1 MKPIKLTYS
10 LHFPLAHKQGPLAVS
25 WAKEVE
31 KRTNGR
37 VKISVFPGGTLTPSP
52 QNYDGVVKGISDIGL
67 SWFAYTRGRFPLM
80 SVLDLPLSY
89 KSGLAAGRLANEFY
103 QKFKPKELDDVKLL
117 YLGGHGPGILH
128 TGKKPIRK
136 LEDLK
141 GVKIR
146 CTGTSAP
153 IAKALGATPV
163 SMPVAD
169 AYDAIK
175 RGVAEGIFIS
185 LEAMEGWKLGEVCKY
200 SIGSYASAYSTIHF
214 IVMNKNK
221 WNDLPP
227 DIQKIIEEINGEWIL
242 RTGILWDDLDIS
254 AREFIVKELGNEF
267 ITLSEREQQR
277 WKKATRSVLDEWV
290 KKTESKGL
298 PGTAALQFCLERLKQ
313 IQ

>member
-1 MKPIKLTYS
+1 
-10 LHFPLAHKQGPLAVS
+10 
-25 WAKEVE
+25 
-31 KRTNGR
+31 
-37 VKISVFPGGTLTPSP
+37 
-52 QNYDGVVKGISDIGL
+52 
-67 SWFAYTRGRFPLM
+67 
-80 SVLDLPLSY
+80 
-89 KSGLAAGRLANEFY
+89 
-103 QKFKPKELDDVKLL
+103 L

-128 TGKKPIRK
+128 TGKKPVRR

-141 GVKIR
+141 GAKIR

-221 WNDLPP
+221 WNALPS

-242 RTGILWDDLDIS
+242 RTGVLWDD
-254 AREFIVKELGNEF
+254 
-267 ITLSEREQQR
+267 
-277 WKKATRSVLDEWV
+277 KATRSVLDEWA

-298 PGTAALQFCLERLKQ
+298 PGKAALQFCLERLKQ
-313 IQ
+313 VQ